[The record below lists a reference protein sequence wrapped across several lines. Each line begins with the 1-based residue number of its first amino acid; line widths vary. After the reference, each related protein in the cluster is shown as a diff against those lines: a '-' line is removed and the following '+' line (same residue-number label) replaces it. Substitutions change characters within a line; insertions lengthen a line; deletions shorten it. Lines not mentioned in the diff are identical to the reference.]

1 MDVIARL
8 DAVVD
13 DYNRRNRYFNTP
25 LTRER
30 AETFVRQ
37 HRLNTRQRNSVHKL
51 AVATN
56 CPDWD
61 IRIRIIG
68 ASAQEVIAD
77 NEFGSGKAHWEI
89 LEDLGVAIGM
99 QREAIRAA
107 EPLPSTQLCWLART
121 SPGTGSGGT
130 VRSDGPACSAI
141 SGGSSS
147 ACATISWS
155 FGVSIAK
162 PISSIRTS
170 AGTPWRNT
178 RKK

>member
-30 AETFVRQ
+30 AEMFVRQ

-61 IRIRIIG
+61 IRVRIIG
-68 ASAQEVIAD
+68 ASAQEILAD
-77 NEFGSGKAHWEI
+77 NEFGEGKAHWEI

-99 QREAIRAA
+99 LTFIGILNASARL
-107 EPLPSTQLCWLART
+107 PLVLSR
-121 SPGTGSGGT
+121 
-130 VRSDGPACSAI
+130 
-141 SGGSSS
+141 SSS
-147 ACATISWS
+147 PTAAR
-155 FGVSIAK
+155 
-162 PISSIRTS
+162 SSPRC
-170 AGTPWRNT
+170 
-178 RKK
+178 